1 MKRIEK
7 LLCALA
13 LLALPM
19 FAIAAGAD
27 LGQVIKQ
34 ETNWTAIAMFAVF
47 VIAIYEVMQSK
58 SISLTEL
65 ASALGIVSGAG
76 GASVMMKSKTEPGG
90 E

>member
-1 MKRIEK
+1 MNKIIND
-7 LLCALA
+7 LLT
-13 LLALPM
+13 
-19 FAIAAGAD
+19 GKDNQTHD
-27 LGQVIKQ
+27 LGR
-34 ETNWTAIAMFAVF
+34 WTWLIGFFAVI